1 MPYRL
6 IFNRLSIRRRLW
18 LAGVMKSQDHTH
30 REGARGCRAHP
41 RGCRF
46 EAPRDTGSAVNQAAT
61 GGGSTRQPGPDGH
74 DHGEAGHSHTPQT
87 LRALV
92 TVIVLTSV
100 IFFAELIGGLLSGSM
115 ALLADAMHMLSDST
129 GLIIALIAMLISRKA
144 ASASATFGY
153 RRVEVFAAM
162 INATVVS
169 LISVWIVIQAFLR
182 LGGGAEIDTDL
193 MLIIALIGFAA
204 NAISALILMRHQHGS
219 MNMRGAFL
227 HVLSDMLASVAV
239 IIAGLVI
246 RFTGWLPADTIA
258 SLLIAAI
265 ILPRSLR
272 LLRDAVEV
280 LLERVPRGVDI
291 AEIETRLRGMG
302 CVHDVHD
309 LHVWSLD
316 GSNLLATVHLVVDE
330 KSLRGE
336 GCAVLD
342 EADAVLGEFGIGH
355 STIQLET
362 PGHYAHELEGLSQA
376 HD

>member
-1 MPYRL
+1 
-6 IFNRLSIRRRLW
+6 
-18 LAGVMKSQDHTH
+18 MKSQDHIPGGGTH
-30 REGARGCRAHP
+30 GCSGHP

-46 EAPRDTGSAVNQAAT
+46 EEPRQNASAAT
-61 GGGSTRQPGPDGH
+61 GTAAGGAVTHRH
-74 DHGEAGHSHTPQT
+74 DHHDHDHDGAGHSHTPKT

-100 IFFAELIGGLLSGSM
+100 IFFAELIGGLISGSM

-129 GLIIALIAMLISRKA
+129 GLIIALIAMLIGRRA

-169 LISVWIVIQAFLR
+169 AISVWIVVQAFLR

-193 MLIIALIGFAA
+193 MLIVAVIGFAA

-239 IIAGLVI
+239 IIAGLII

-291 AEIETRLRGMG
+291 AEIESALRQMG

-316 GSNLLATVHLVVDE
+316 GNNLLATVHLVVDE
-330 KSLRGE
+330 KSMRGE

-342 EADAVLGEFGIGH
+342 EADAVLGNYGIGH

-362 PGHYAHELEGLSQA
+362 PGHYAHESEGLSRA